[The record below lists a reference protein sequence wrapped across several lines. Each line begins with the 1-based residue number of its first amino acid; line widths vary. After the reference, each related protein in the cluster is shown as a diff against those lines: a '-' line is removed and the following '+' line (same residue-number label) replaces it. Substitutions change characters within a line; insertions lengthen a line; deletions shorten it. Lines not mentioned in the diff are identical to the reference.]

1 MKVNKYI
8 IGRWLRNLKWDH
20 RNLYNALTALI
31 VMLCVC
37 YALTLFSLPIVLA
50 HVFDSGWY
58 LLLIFIGI
66 PTIIGTIGW
75 ICDCF
80 DY

>member
-8 IGRWLRNLKWDH
+8 IGRWLRNLRWDH
-20 RNLYNALTALI
+20 HNLYNALTTLI

-37 YALTLFSLPIVLA
+37 YALALFFLPIVLSC
-50 HVFDSGWY
+50 VCNSGWY
-58 LLLIFIGI
+58 LLLMFVSI

-75 ICDCF
+75 VCDC
-80 DY
+80 YE